1 MDDLRFAIR
10 RLSKQ
15 PGATVVSI
23 LALAVSIGAAAATWS
38 LLSAVLLHP
47 LPVHD
52 PERLVVAGLRVT
64 TGRDAGALRTG
75 FIYPYFPHLRD
86 SGIFE
91 RVAAEWSP
99 PLALLVSTRAL
110 PAQTRVSFVSHDY
123 FDVLGIRIPSGRS
136 FTTRDDGRGAPPVAV
151 LTDRYWRLAFDS
163 SPDAIGRTIT
173 VAGQSATIIGVAAP
187 GFRGLN
193 LAAAPDLYL
202 PLQTIGAVG
211 GPMTNYF
218 AEAGHASSPTAGV
231 SIVGR
236 FAKETSRAQADARLA
251 VLTHPPA
258 SSAARPGS
266 PVPPAFGL
274 VDVNT
279 YAVPAPARA
288 GMTQFIT
295 LLASTVA
302 LLLLI
307 GSGTVGMLMLV
318 RTEARREEFAMCV
331 ALGASRGRL
340 ARGVGIEGAL
350 LAIGGSLLA
359 IPVARWLFDGGKTFQ
374 LPGGVDIGLLE
385 LSIDMRV
392 VAAAAGA
399 AVAATLLITLV
410 AGILGLSADVN
421 DALRSGSGSTR
432 PVARRRT
439 RGALVT
445 AQVAIAM
452 VLVVGAGLFA
462 RSLIAAL
469 SLNPA
474 FATARIVT
482 TDISLAQYGYDA
494 PRARGFFDELIG
506 RLGGNPAIAAVALS
520 ESQGGMTPAGSL
532 VIDGSRR
539 QFPSMVS
546 FTAVDDRYF
555 DAIGVRVTEGRDFT
569 ADDRQASPRVAIVSA
584 SFGRMM
590 SPGGS
595 PLGLRMAMP
604 RSQVG
609 KPADLVEVVGVV
621 PDIIT
626 NVSVAEP
633 LAMYF
638 PLSQQAGGT
647 SRTVTMLAT
656 VDADAAR
663 RESMTAIRQIDRAV
677 SPGPMLTMEERIGRQ
692 MSAQHFGAVVLGAL
706 SVIAVLLTSL
716 GTYVLAESMAVLR
729 MREMGIRAALGA
741 RRSQL
746 AAIVLA
752 ETGRL
757 IGAGLL
763 GGLLLAW
770 LGAGTIRALLF
781 RVAPLDPIAIGGAA
795 SLVFTLGLVVTV
807 RPALRA
813 AYVDL
818 ARVLKED

>member
-15 PGATVVSI
+15 PGATLVSI
-23 LALAVSIGAAAATWS
+23 LALAFSIGASAATWS

-47 LPVHD
+47 LPVHEPD
-52 PERLVVAGLRVT
+52 RLVVAGLRIT
-64 TGRDAGALRTG
+64 TGRDAGSLRTG
-75 FIYPYFPHLRD
+75 FIYPYYPHLRD

-99 PLALLVSTRAL
+99 PLGLLVGTGTL
-110 PAQTRVSFVSHDY
+110 PTQTRVAFVSHDY
-123 FDVLGIRIPSGRS
+123 FDVLGIRIPAGRS
-136 FTTRDDGRGAPPVAV
+136 FTTTDDRRGAPSVAV

-173 VAGQSATIIGVAAP
+173 VAGKSATIIGVAAP
-187 GFRGLN
+187 GFRGLS
-193 LAAAPDLYL
+193 LAVAPELYL
-202 PLQTIGAVG
+202 PLQTIAGVG
-211 GPMTNYF
+211 STMTNYF
-218 AEAGHASSPTAGV
+218 AEPGHSSSPTAGV

-236 FAKETSRAQADARLA
+236 LAKATSCAQADARLA
-251 VLTHPPA
+251 VLPHPPESPA
-258 SSAARPGS
+258 TRPGS
-266 PVPPAFGL
+266 SAPPAFG
-274 VDVNT
+274 VVGVNT
-279 YAVPAPARA
+279 HAIPAPARA

-350 LAIGGSLLA
+350 LAIGGALLA

-399 AVAATLLITLV
+399 AAAATLLITLV
-410 AGILGLSADVN
+410 AGILGFSADVG
-421 DALRSGSGSTR
+421 DALRSGSGSTQ
-432 PVARRRT
+432 PIGRRRT
-439 RGALVT
+439 RAVLV
-445 AQVAIAM
+445 AGQVAIAM
-452 VLVVGAGLFA
+452 VLLVGAGLFA

-474 FATARIVT
+474 FATARIIT
-482 TDISLAQYGYDA
+482 IDLSLTQYGYDA
-494 PRARGFFDELIG
+494 SRARAFFDELAG
-506 RLGGNPAIAAVALS
+506 RLRSNPAIAAVALS
-520 ESQGGMTPAGSL
+520 DSQGGMTPAGSL
-532 VIDGSRR
+532 VIDGLRR

-555 DAIGVRVTEGRDFT
+555 DAIGVRVIEGRDFT
-569 ADDRQASPRVAIVSA
+569 ADDRETSPRVAIVSE

-590 SPGGS
+590 SDGGS
-595 PLGLRMAMP
+595 PLGQRITM
-604 RSQVG
+604 
-609 KPADLVEVVGVV
+609 LVTRAGRPPELAEVVGVV

-626 NVSVAEP
+626 NVTVAEP
-633 LAMYF
+633 LVVYL
-638 PLSQQAGGT
+638 PLSQQPAGT
-647 SRTVTMLAT
+647 SRTVTMLAAA
-656 VDADAAR
+656 DADAAR
-663 RESMTAIRQIDRAV
+663 RESMTAIREIDRAL
-677 SPGPMLTMEERIGRQ
+677 SPGPMLTMDERIGRQ
-692 MSAQHFGAVVLGAL
+692 MSAQRFGVVVLGTL
-706 SVIAVLLTSL
+706 SVIAVLLTLL
-716 GTYVLAESMAVLR
+716 GTYVLAESMTVLR
-729 MREMGIRAALGA
+729 MRELGIRAALGA
-741 RRSQL
+741 RRTQL
-746 AAIVLA
+746 ATMVLA

-763 GGLLLAW
+763 AGLLLAW
-770 LGAGTIRALLF
+770 LGASTIRAFLF
-781 RVAPLDPIAIGGAA
+781 RVAPLDPIAISGAA
-795 SLVFTLGLVVTV
+795 TLVFTLALVVSV

-813 AYVDL
+813 AHVDL
-818 ARVLKED
+818 GRVLKEN